1 MSSYTFTIQG
11 TLAGLNEFI
20 NAERTHRQKG
30 AKLKKDTENVVRY
43 MIRNQLRGI
52 EPKTPVFL
60 HYRFFEPNRRRDKDN
75 ICGFAHKV
83 IQDALVKEGILKNDG
98 WDYISGFM
106 DTFDIDKEMPRIEVT
121 IIEPQDQ

>member
-1 MSSYTFTIQG
+1 MSSYTFIIRG

-20 NAERTHRQKG
+20 CAERTHRQKG
-30 AKLKKDTENVVRY
+30 AKLKKDMENVVRY
-43 MIRNQLRGI
+43 MIRNQLHGF
-52 EPKTPVFL
+52 EPRTPVFI
-60 HYRFFEPNRRRDKDN
+60 HYRFFEPNRKRDKDN
-75 ICGFAHKV
+75 ISGFAHKV

-121 IIEPQDQ
+121 IIEPDEK